1 MEFTA
6 TSPSGLR
13 AKWISQGGTIA
24 ELHVPDKQ
32 GNLADVVLGFDDEA
46 GFRSTDNQHFGC
58 ITGRFANRIY
68 QGKFMLDGREVQL
81 PVNKPPNHQH
91 GGFERTLAKV
101 AWEGEP
107 FEDRSGVGVRF
118 RYTSPDGEEGYPGA
132 LQTLVTY
139 TLTPERALRIDYEAT
154 TDKPTPINLTNHAYF
169 NLSGHGAATVLDH
182 EIRIA
187 AERYTP
193 KDEYSIPTG
202 ELAPVDGTPLDFRK
216 RQRLG
221 LRIGELTGHEAVG
234 YDHNYVL
241 DGPAGTTRL
250 VAELWDPASGRIMRV
265 HTDQP
270 GMQFYTSNH
279 VWGQTCKGGKIYG
292 KHSAVCLETQHFPD
306 APNKPHFPSTILRP
320 GDTYRQ
326 VCIYEFDAE

>member
-1 MEFTA
+1 MQYTA

-13 AKWISQGGTIA
+13 AKWVSQGGTIA
-24 ELHVPDKQ
+24 ELHVPDRRGK
-32 GNLADVVLGFDDEA
+32 LADVVLGFDDEA
-46 GFRSTDNQHFGC
+46 GYRTTDNQHFGC

-81 PVNKPPNHQH
+81 SLNKPPNHQH
-91 GGFERTLAKV
+91 GGVERTLAKV

-107 FEDRSGVGVRF
+107 FEDSTGVGVRF

-132 LQTLVTY
+132 LATLVTY
-139 TLTPERALRIDYEAT
+139 TLTPDRALRIDYEAT
-154 TDKPTPINLTNHAYF
+154 TDKPTPINLTNHSYF
-169 NLSGHGAATVLDH
+169 NLSGAGAPTVLDH

-187 AERYTP
+187 ADHYTP
-193 KDEYSIPTG
+193 KDEHSIPTG
-202 ELAPVDGTPLDFRK
+202 EIAPVAGTPLDFRH

-221 LRIGELTGHEAVG
+221 QRIGELTGLEAVG

-241 DGPAGTTRL
+241 DDFTGDVRL

-270 GMQFYTSNH
+270 GVQLYTGNH
-279 VWGQTCKGGKIYG
+279 VWGQTCKQGKVYG
-292 KHSAVCLETQHFPD
+292 KHASVCLETQHFPD
-306 APNKPHFPSTILRP
+306 SPNKPHFPSTILRP
-320 GDTYRQ
+320 GETYRQ